1 MNYKLLGKSG
11 LRVTEIALGTMGFG
25 QAWGWGQ
32 SREESKTI
40 FDAYANAGGN
50 FIDTAVNYTN
60 GASEKFVGEFIQ
72 SEREHFVVATKY
84 TLRRREGDPNAA
96 GNQRKNMMESVHTS
110 LKSLRTD
117 YIDLYWLHAWD
128 FMTPF
133 EEIMRGLDDLVRQGK
148 VLYIG
153 ISDTPAWIVAM
164 ANTMADL
171 RGWARFVGLQIRYS
185 LADRAAERD
194 LLPMARALDIAVT
207 PWSVLGA
214 GILTGKYNQ
223 APDAQGRAKNW
234 QVSPRQYEIA
244 HEVIRVAQERDCA
257 TSQVAIAWVL
267 AQQDPRHA
275 PIIPIVG
282 ARNVAQLQDNLG
294 ALDVKLSAEQLARLD
309 AASEIELG
317 FPHDF
322 LASNEIH
329 NIVYAGQYDKI
340 HNHRSLR

>member
-1 MNYKLLGKSG
+1 MNYQLLGRSG

-25 QAWGWGQ
+25 QDWGWGQ
-32 SREESKTI
+32 SRDESKKI

-60 GASEKFVGEFIQ
+60 GTSEAYVGEFIQ
-72 SEREHFVVATKY
+72 SNREHFVVATKY

-96 GNQRKNMMESVHTS
+96 GNHRKNMMESVHTS
-110 LKSLRTD
+110 LKRLRTD

-128 FMTPF
+128 YTTPV
-133 EEIMRGLDDLVRQGK
+133 EEVMRALDDLVRQGK
-148 VLYIG
+148 ILYIG
-153 ISDTPAWIVAM
+153 ISDTPAWVVSM
-164 ANTMADL
+164 ANMLAEL

-223 APDAQGRAKNW
+223 GADGQGRAKNW
-234 QVSPRQYEIA
+234 NVSPRQYEIA
-244 HEVIRVAQERDCA
+244 QEVIAIANEIGCS

-267 AQQDPRHA
+267 AQQHPHAA
-275 PIIPIVG
+275 PIIPIIG
-282 ARNVAQLQDNLG
+282 ARNPEQLQDNLG
-294 ALDVKLSAEQLARLD
+294 ALNVKLSAEQLARLD
-309 AASEIELG
+309 AASKIELG

-322 LASNEIH
+322 LASKEIR
-329 NIVYAGQYDKI
+329 NIVYAGQYDTL
-340 HNHRSLR
+340 HNHRQTQ